1 MSQRG
6 YTPLDTP
13 FTMRHDRNGQKPTN
27 QFVKP
32 ENKKNKHGIYKHS
45 NQQSERLG

>member
-6 YTPLDTP
+6 YPPLDTP
-13 FTMRHDRNGQKPTN
+13 PLPCGMTAADGN
-27 QFVKP
+27 QQTKLS
-32 ENKKNKHGIYKHS
+32 NLKTKNKHGIYKHS